1 MKAIALLSSGIDS
14 PVSIYILSSYMDEI
28 VFMHADGRPYTDNKE
43 IENFKVL
50 ANHLRK
56 KVSCKT
62 KTCMVP
68 HGKSI
73 ESYKNSKSHPRYCC
87 VFCKRMMVRYAN
99 SLANH
104 IGAEVII
111 MGDSLGQVASQTLA
125 NIQVVDSVSVIPILR
140 PLIGFD
146 KEEIVQI
153 SKDIGT
159 YDLSIK
165 ETIGCTAVP
174 EKPATKSDVSTLE
187 ANEKNIHI
195 NDLIQYA
202 ISNIDYIV

>member
-14 PVSIYILSSYMDEI
+14 PVAVFVLSSYMDEI
-28 VFMHADGRPYTDNKE
+28 VFMHADGRPYTDDKE

-50 ANHLRK
+50 ANHLSK

-62 KTCMVP
+62 KSCIVP
-68 HGKSI
+68 HGKTL
-73 ESYKNSKSHPRYCC
+73 ETYKNSKSHPRYCC
-87 VFCKRMMVRYAN
+87 VFCKRMMIRYAN
-99 SLANH
+99 YLADY

-125 NIQVVDSVSVIPILR
+125 NIHVVDNVSIIPILR

-153 SKDIGT
+153 SKDIGA
-159 YDLSIK
+159 YDLSIQ

-174 EKPATKSDVSTLE
+174 EKPATKSDLLTLE
-187 ANEKNIHI
+187 INEKDIPIH
-195 NDLIQYA
+195 DLIQYA
-202 ISNIDYIV
+202 ISNIHYIE